1 VIEVFSVG
9 GDDCASGVDGDGK
22 SLGEPVELIFVSFPG
37 DTSVDRD
44 IEMSGIVP
52 LIDGVTVSVLPE
64 VFSKSLSVDKPEKE
78 VVRVSIVGEEGGDD
92 EEVEIEVDEGEVSV
106 SSYFFFWF
114 NRFFISS

>member
-1 VIEVFSVG
+1 VAEVFSVG
-9 GDDCASGVDGDGK
+9 GDDCVSGVDDEGK

-37 DTSVDRD
+37 DTSVDRG

-52 LIDGVTVSVLPE
+52 LIDVSVLPE

-106 SSYFFFWF
+106 SSYFFFWL